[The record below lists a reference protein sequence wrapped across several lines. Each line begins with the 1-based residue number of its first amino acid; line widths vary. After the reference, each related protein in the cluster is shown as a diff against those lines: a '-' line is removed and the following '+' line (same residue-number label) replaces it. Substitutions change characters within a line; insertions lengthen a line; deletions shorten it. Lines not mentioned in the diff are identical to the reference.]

1 MSAST
6 TSANHYVVPF
16 VAAMDASGSAAFEYV
31 QQETVSIT
39 GIDYTFDAQLSS
51 ANSKKLLE
59 AFTVS
64 GNGPADSFLVT
75 LSNSADLQAV
85 LASVINGADEA
96 KNGAADATSQLIA
109 DLHAGLTAAIGTDT
123 LINTVENLD
132 VTAVDVTID
141 AAGGAAAMA
150 AGLTDAKCDLIYTQ
164 IPEAALNLY
173 KKGGSGT
180 DQEDQV
186 TDALPLQQGDVI
198 TFVFDVDLSD
208 VVPTK
213 TQVNTGETGAAN
225 GGGDVAGEY
234 TSSLH
239 YNLASKRIAF
249 NIQMSGST
257 GAFSGLRAASA

>member
-75 LSNSADLQAV
+75 LSNAADLQAV
-85 LASVINGADEA
+85 LESVINGADEA

-150 AGLTDAKCDLIYTQ
+150 AGL
-164 IPEAALNLY
+164 AA
-173 KKGGSGT
+173 G
-180 DQEDQV
+180 
-186 TDALPLQQGDVI
+186 I
-198 TFVFDVDLSD
+198 F
-208 VVPTK
+208 
-213 TQVNTGETGAAN
+213 
-225 GGGDVAGEY
+225 
-234 TSSLH
+234 
-239 YNLASKRIAF
+239 
-249 NIQMSGST
+249 
-257 GAFSGLRAASA
+257 